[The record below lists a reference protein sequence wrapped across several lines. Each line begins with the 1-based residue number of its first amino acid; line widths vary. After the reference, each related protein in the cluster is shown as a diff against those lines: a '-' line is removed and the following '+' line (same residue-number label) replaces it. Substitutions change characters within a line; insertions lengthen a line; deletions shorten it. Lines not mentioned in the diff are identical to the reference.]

1 MNKFFLLAGSIL
13 FLILIYSVVLS
24 GYHYQ
29 LDNDEVF
36 HVNVLYQLYHGA
48 RPYTSFFTI
57 YTPIFHWLLLPFF
70 FVFGPTFTTFH
81 VLRALMIVIFALRV
95 ILTAVLVR
103 RIFEPLTAYIFVVL
117 MLLDPFAVFSAM
129 QIRPDNVML
138 CMVVAGFLLLQ
149 YALQSKN
156 TKYLFG
162 SGVFFG
168 LAVITII
175 KSVPLVMVTSGML
188 AIWQVAKKQTKQLMI
203 FLWGILLP
211 VAAFLL
217 FYAALGELRVMIRG
231 VLFDPLILFQS
242 LLYKTSFRFFY
253 QPGNIFIYG
262 SPGKTL
268 SWYYTISL
276 PYMALLGIG
285 WSFWDMWKK
294 KRVHILPAIIAVGL
308 LTGGFILY
316 KSPVVFIQYFLSVNW
331 IMALFGAVALVFVY
345 RQIAKRNIGKVL
357 AGAGM
362 FLFLVMTISSTRANI
377 ARATINQTSLEE
389 SFTRL
394 WNIIPQNEPTFPNML
409 FRPAVY
415 PLLIGSFYGDVPPSI
430 LARFG
435 DIAQILETR
444 KVQYLILSDYYM
456 SFFPPHVQEYVKN
469 NYTKTST
476 PEVYRRRE

>member
-1 MNKFFLLAGSIL
+1 MNKIFLIAGSIL

-36 HVNVLYQLYHGA
+36 HVNVLYQIAHGA

-57 YTPIFHWLLLPFF
+57 YTPIFHWLLLPVFSL
-70 FVFGPTFTTFH
+70 FGPTFTTFH
-81 VLRALMIVIFALRV
+81 VLRALMIVLFFTRV

-103 RIFEPLTAYIFVVL
+103 HIFGPLTAYIALVL
-117 MLLDPFAVFSAM
+117 MLLDPFTVFSAM

-138 CMVVAGFLLLQ
+138 LMVVAGFFLLE
-149 YALQSKN
+149 YALRSKHR
-156 TKYLFG
+156 KYYFA

-168 LAVITII
+168 MAVITII
-175 KSVPLVMVTSGML
+175 KSVPLVAVTSAIFG
-188 AIWQVAKKQTKQLMI
+188 IWQVAKKQKTQLMI

-217 FYAALGELRVMIRG
+217 IYAALGELSAMIRA

-253 QPGNIFIYG
+253 QPDNILIFG
-262 SPGKTL
+262 APGKTL
-268 SWYYTISL
+268 SWYYAISL
-276 PYMALLGIG
+276 PYMALFGVGCCL
-285 WSFWDMWKK
+285 WDMWKK
-294 KRVHILPAIIAVGL
+294 KRIQILPVILAAGL
-308 LTGGFILY
+308 LAGGIILY
-316 KSPVVFIQYFLSVNW
+316 KSPVVFIQYFLSINW
-331 IMALFGAVALVFVY
+331 IMAIFSAVPFVFVY
-345 RQIAKRNIGKVL
+345 RRIAKRNIGKL
-357 AGAGM
+357 IAGAGI
-362 FLFLVMTISSTRANI
+362 FLFIIMIISSTRANI
-377 ARATINQTSLEE
+377 ARSAINQTSLEE
-389 SFTRL
+389 SFTRI
-394 WNIIPQNEPTFPNML
+394 WNIIPENVATFPNML

-415 PLLIGSFYGDVPPSI
+415 PLLIGSFYGDVPPGI

-444 KVQYLILSDYYM
+444 KVAYLIASDYYI
-456 SFFPPHVQEYVKN
+456 SFLPPHVQEYVKN

-476 PEVYRRRE
+476 PEVYRRTP

>member
-1 MNKFFLLAGSIL
+1 MNKFFLIAGSIL

-24 GYHYQ
+24 GYNYQ

-36 HVNVLYQLYHGA
+36 HVNVLYQIASGA

-57 YTPIFHWLLLPFF
+57 YTPIFHWLLLPVFF
-70 FVFGPTFTTFH
+70 LFGPTLTTFH

-95 ILTAVLVR
+95 VLTAFLVR
-103 RIFEPLTAYIFVVL
+103 RIWQPLTAYLFVIL
-117 MLLDPFAVFSAM
+117 ILLDPFTVFSAM

-138 CMVVAGFLLLQ
+138 CMIVAGFLLLQ

-156 TKYLFG
+156 TKHLFA

-168 LAVITII
+168 IAVITII
-175 KSVPLVMVTSGML
+175 KSVPLVLVTGGIFGIR
-188 AIWQVAKKQTKQLMI
+188 AIVKKERKQLMI
-203 FLWGILLP
+203 FSGGILLP
-211 VAAFLL
+211 VAIFLL
-217 FYAALGELRVMIRG
+217 IYAALGELYAMTRG

-242 LLYKTSFRFFY
+242 LLYKTSLRFFY
-253 QPGNIFIYG
+253 QPDNIFIYG
-262 SPGKTL
+262 TPGKTL
-268 SWYYTISL
+268 SWYYAIWL
-276 PYMALLGIG
+276 PYMAFLGVVCCL
-285 WSFWDMWKK
+285 WDMWKK
-294 KRVHILPAIIAVGL
+294 KRVVMLPMILAIGL
-308 LTGGFILY
+308 LAQGIILY
-316 KSPVVFIQYFLSVNW
+316 KSPVVFMQYFLSINW
-331 IMALFGAVALVFVY
+331 IMALFSAVALVTLY
-345 RQIAKRNIGKVL
+345 RRIAKRNIGNVL

-362 FLFLVMTISSTRANI
+362 FLFIIMIISSTRANMT
-377 ARATINQTSLEE
+377 RASINQTSLEE

-394 WNIIPQNEPTFPNML
+394 WRIIPEGEATFPNML

-444 KVQYLILSDYYM
+444 KVAYIILSDYYL
-456 SFFPPHVQEYVKN
+456 SFLPPHVQEYIKN

-476 PEVYRRRE
+476 PEVYRRIE